1 MYASDKYTAS
11 NIYKLK
17 RSEKIKRNRGINTQS
32 ICFNSFYN
40 FLSLSQLCSLALIS
54 LTELS
59 PPARWPSGQT
69 AAPPRRKPKPPQNY
83 NFLSLIRSLNLSE
96 HESKHQNFK
105 SLTTNLDR
113 RRKSLKK
120 KKSLFSPLPLI
131 FVFFFFF
138 SVFSFCFRYCVCGC
152 SCILCVCVGF
162 CVEVLLLWTFDSGV
176 VVFVWFCDGLWYLY
190 DVASVPAAVSVD
202 WVLVSW
208 VHLRVLSLL
217 ATDLAACWCLDPVLC
232 F

>member
-1 MYASDKYTAS
+1 MVNQRKKKEIKWWKWLHQGSNSLPLTNNRTLSQLNQMYTSDKYTAS

-83 NFLSLIRSLNLSE
+83 NFLTLIRSLNLSE

-105 SLTTNLDR
+105 SLTTNPDW

-120 KKSLFSPLPLI
+120 KYLFSPLLLI

-138 SVFSFCFRYCVCGC
+138 FGFLVL
-152 SCILCVCVGF
+152 IVCVVGF
-162 CVEVLLLWTFDSGV
+162 VC
-176 VVFVWFCDGLWYLY
+176 
-190 DVASVPAAVSVD
+190 
-202 WVLVSW
+202 
-208 VHLRVLSLL
+208 
-217 ATDLAACWCLDPVLC
+217 
-232 F
+232 